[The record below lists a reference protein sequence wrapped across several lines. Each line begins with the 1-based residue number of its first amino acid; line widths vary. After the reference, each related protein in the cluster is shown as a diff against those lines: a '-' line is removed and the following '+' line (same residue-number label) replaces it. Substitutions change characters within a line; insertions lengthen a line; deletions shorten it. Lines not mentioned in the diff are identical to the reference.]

1 MKYLLRNFLITFTV
15 AFTLYSCSQSVAT
28 PTKETKVVASDF
40 QFEVGQRP
48 GGTAFYSMNAYSGEL
63 SYMVDFG
70 EQAGQWFNYGNAIQ
84 TSGNKLLMEAVET
97 PEGVIF
103 YAMDSGTGQ
112 LYYMTDHGEDPG
124 VWYEFGGMIR
134 QQGLNMLQFNLTESP
149 SGRIF
154 YAYDSFTHQTYFL
167 NIYGDNA
174 GKWGKYGTPY
184 SGDDK

>member
-1 MKYLLRNFLITFTV
+1 MKYLLRNFLIAFTV
-15 AFTLYSCSQSVAT
+15 TFTLYSCSQSVAT
-28 PTKETKVVASDF
+28 PAKETKAVASDF